1 MFCGLSLSHI
11 VEVQFMRFSN
21 ATLGAAFLLMG
32 ISLAWYS
39 FGLPSIPGQRHG
51 AATFP
56 LLISA
61 GLIGCSTKLLY
72 TGIRQG
78 REQFVY
84 LSDDIRT
91 PMALLGVA
99 ATVLLILFYIF
110 FARVLGFIPTAIFIT
125 FAMFLILK
133 VPPLKA
139 AILATIAAFA
149 CDFIFRTMLLVPL
162 PFGIVPRL
170 PW

>member
-1 MFCGLSLSHI
+1 
-11 VEVQFMRFSN
+11 MRFSDT
-21 ATLGAAFLLMG
+21 TLGAVFLLAG

-39 FGLPSIPGQRHG
+39 FNLSAIPGQNYG

-56 LLISA
+56 LLIAA
-61 GLIGCSTKLLY
+61 GLVGCSARLLY

-78 REQFVY
+78 SEPWIC
-84 LSDDIRT
+84 LSDQVRNPRKLAGVVAT
-91 PMALLGVA
+91 LLLV
-99 ATVLLILFYIF
+99 LFYILF
-110 FARVLGFIPTAIFIT
+110 VQALGFIPTAIFIT
-125 FAMFLILK
+125 LTMFLILK
-133 VPPLKA
+133 VPPAKA
-139 AILATIAAFA
+139 AILAVFAALL

>member
-1 MFCGLSLSHI
+1 
-11 VEVQFMRFSN
+11 MRFSDT
-21 ATLGAAFLLMG
+21 TLGAIFLLAG

-39 FGLPSIPGQRHG
+39 FNLPAIPGQNYG

-56 LLISA
+56 LLIA
-61 GLIGCSTKLLY
+61 MGLIGCSARLLY

-78 REQFVY
+78 NQPLMI
-84 LSDDIRT
+84 LSDEVRNPRRLAGVVAT
-91 PMALLGVA
+91 LLLV
-99 ATVLLILFYIF
+99 LFYILF
-110 FARVLGFIPTAIFIT
+110 VQILGFIPTAIIIT
-125 FAMFLILK
+125 LSMFLILK
-133 VPPLKA
+133 VRPAKA
-139 AILATIAAFA
+139 VILAILAAFA

>member
-1 MFCGLSLSHI
+1 
-11 VEVQFMRFSN
+11 MRFSD
-21 ATLGAAFLLMG
+21 TVLGAVFLIMG

-39 FGLPSIPGQRHG
+39 YGLPSIPRQSYG

-61 GLIGCSTKLLY
+61 GLVACSAKLLFS
-72 TGIRQG
+72 GIRHS
-78 REQFVY
+78 RAPLIY
-84 LSDDIRT
+84 LSDEIKSSR
-91 PMALLGVA
+91 AVFGLI
-99 ATVLLILFYIF
+99 ATVLLVIGYIF
-110 FARVLGFIPTAIFIT
+110 FSRKLGFIPSAMIIT

-133 VPPLKA
+133 VHPLKA
-139 AILATIAAFA
+139 LILAVSAAFA